1 MPDDSVA
8 DPASAAAD
16 ASGATPPGADLP
28 PESLAPAVP
37 ADDSE
42 RALRGALYAAPR
54 LPTAA
59 VAVFSHEPDPPPP
72 PPPPRA
78 RASAW
83 ERDEDVDACRGCGR
97 AFTFFFRRHHCR
109 RCGRIFC
116 DACTP
121 GRERLGADELVC
133 DPDVPDM
140 LSIELEGPSRVCTA
154 CATDGGEHSGEHGG
168 DPNSSLF
175 GRVLG
180 LVQRTSSGEDAGGTG
195 DPNSSLFGRVLG
207 LVQRGPSG
215 EGDAGG
221 DAASLDECPVC
232 EQQLRMPARAREA
245 HIDACLAHGQPRALN
260 STRYLVAALAP
271 DSPLVGRECIICMEE
286 FEAGAPVARL
296 HCLCCFHRA
305 CIDAWMRSGGA
316 CPTHTSS
323 LYTS

>member
-1 MPDDSVA
+1 MPDSVA
-8 DPASAAAD
+8 DRASTVPA
-16 ASGATPPGADLP
+16 ATPPGAELP

-42 RALRGALYAAPR
+42 HALRGALYAAPR

-59 VAVFSHEPDPPPP
+59 VAVFSREPDLPH
-72 PPPPRA
+72 A

-97 AFTFFFRRHHCR
+97 PFTFFFRRHHCR

-121 GRERLGADELVC
+121 GREQLGADELVC

-140 LSIELEGPSRVCTA
+140 LAAELEGPSRVCTA
-154 CATDGGEHSGEHGG
+154 CATGGGEPGGEPGG
-168 DPNSSLF
+168 SIF
-175 GRVLG
+175 ARVLG
-180 LVQRTSSGEDAGGTG
+180 LVQRMSSGED
-195 DPNSSLFGRVLG
+195 DS
-207 LVQRGPSG
+207 
-215 EGDAGG
+215 
-221 DAASLDECPVC
+221 DAAALDECPVC
-232 EQQLRMPARAREA
+232 EQQLRMPARTREA

-260 STRYLVAALAP
+260 STRYLVTVLPP
-271 DSPLVGRECIICMEE
+271 DSPLVGCECVICMEE
-286 FEAGAPVARL
+286 FEAGVPVARL

-305 CIDAWMRSGGA
+305 CIDAWMRSGGGA